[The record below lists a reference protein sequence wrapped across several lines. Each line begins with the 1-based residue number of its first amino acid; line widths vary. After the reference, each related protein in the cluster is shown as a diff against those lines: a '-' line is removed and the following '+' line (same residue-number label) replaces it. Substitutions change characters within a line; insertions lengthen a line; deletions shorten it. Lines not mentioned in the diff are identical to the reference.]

1 MAERVNIS
9 DLKFESYSDKP
20 LKVFSEMIADPD
32 NKLGLGSMAAEA
44 AGNAAALAL
53 FAVRKTASEDAD
65 MVKAEKDLET
75 MRAYF
80 VHLIDEENKA
90 KAPLEKRLKNNAPE
104 DEVEAGVRTAC
115 AIVDEV
121 IYSTINVIEILNA
134 VSDKICPCVS
144 HIAAASLFAARNA
157 MDTARVQLAW
167 RSTQMM
173 EEVYARTTR
182 REPEIATEG
191 INPTIEKLLNKFEA
205 NIK

>member
-20 LKVFSEMIADPD
+20 LKVFSEMIADPE

-134 VSDKICPCVS
+134 VSDKICPCAA

-182 REPEIATEG
+182 REPEIALEG
-191 INPTIEKLLNKFEA
+191 IIPTLDALGKKFEA

>member
-1 MAERVNIS
+1 MAEKVNIS

-20 LKVFSEMIADPD
+20 LKVFSGMIADPE
-32 NKLGLGSMAAEA
+32 NLLGLGSMAAES
-44 AGNAAALAL
+44 AGNAAAMAL
-53 FAVRKTASEDAD
+53 RAVRKTASEDAD

-90 KAPLEKRLKNNAPE
+90 KAPLEKRLKNNAPD

-121 IYSTINVIEILNA
+121 IYSTINVIEILDA
-134 VSDKICPCVS
+134 VSDKICPCVA
-144 HIAAASLFAARNA
+144 HFAAASLFSARNA
-157 MDTARVQLAW
+157 IETARIQLAW
-167 RSTQMM
+167 RSTQMQ
-173 EEVYARTTR
+173 ETVYARTTR
-182 REPEIATEG
+182 REPEIALEG
-191 INPTIEKLLNKFEA
+191 IAPTIDALIKKFEA